1 MLRVKDMCNEDG
13 ILTLNQ
19 FKNKVGNYSRVF
31 FDYYII
37 YNALKNIDI
46 NQQIDDNHHVEEVT
60 FRGEKVRNI
69 DRKITYTKIR
79 KMTSCY
85 CVNVWQN
92 KYGINVE
99 EKHWKNIYLTCKE
112 SKLQNLQWK
121 IMHNISASN
130 IYLKKIGIKAS
141 TKCDLCEEEDYTEHK
156 FYQCQSVKPLWDLI
170 ESLIQIRFK
179 QDFKITEE
187 IAMLGYIG
195 GNEKIRKK
203 INTTI
208 LIAKLCIQ
216 KFRFRT
222 IKNLLEIWE
231 KESTI
236 RKI

>member
-1 MLRVKDMCNEDG
+1 MEKYISHLQRIKTTKPPVEDNAQHFS
-13 ILTLNQ
+13 I
-19 FKNKVGNYSRVF
+19 K
-31 FDYYII
+31 YIP
-37 YNALKNIDI
+37 
-46 NQQIDDNHHVEEVT
+46 
-60 FRGEKVRNI
+60 
-69 DRKITYTKIR
+69 
-79 KMTSCY
+79 
-85 CVNVWQN
+85 
-92 KYGINVE
+92 
-99 EKHWKNIYLTCKE
+99 
-112 SKLQNLQWK
+112 
-121 IMHNISASN
+121 
-130 IYLKKIGIKAS
+130 KKIGIKAS

-216 KFRFRT
+216 KFRFGT

-231 KESTI
+231 KEFTV